1 MATKRLNGKVA
12 LITGGT
18 SGLGF
23 ATAKR
28 FVEEGATVYI
38 TGRRKA
44 ELDTA
49 VSKIGSNVVGVQ
61 GDISSVEDLDALY
74 AQIKRE
80 RGTLDILF
88 ANAGIGSFAPLGE
101 ITQEQIS
108 KTFDV
113 NVKGTIF
120 TVQKALPLLKDG
132 SSIILAASTAASD
145 GTAAFSVYGASK
157 AAIRSFARGWTSDLK
172 SRRIRVNVISPGVVP
187 TEGYNTSLGMT
198 AEQVSQFADQMATTI
213 PLGRVGRPEEIANTV
228 LFLASDESS
237 YITGVELFADG
248 GLNQVK

>member
-80 RGTLDILF
+80 RGALDVLF

-145 GTAAFSVYGASK
+145 GTAACSVYGASK

-198 AEQVSQFADQMATTI
+198 AEQVCQFADQMATTI
-213 PLGRVGRPEEIANTV
+213 PLGRVGRPEEIANAV

-237 YITGVELFADG
+237 YITGVELFVDG

>member
-49 VSKIGSNVVGVQ
+49 V
-61 GDISSVEDLDALY
+61 
-74 AQIKRE
+74 
-80 RGTLDILF
+80 
-88 ANAGIGSFAPLGE
+88 
-101 ITQEQIS
+101 S

-198 AEQVSQFADQMATTI
+198 AEQVGQFADQMATTI
-213 PLGRVGRPEEIANTV
+213 PLGRVGRPEEIANAV

-237 YITGVELFADG
+237 YITGVELFVDG

>member
-1 MATKRLNGKVA
+1 MATKRLNEKVA

-44 ELDTA
+44 ELDAA

-101 ITQEQIS
+101 ITVEQIS

-120 TVQKALPLLKDG
+120 TVQKALPLL
-132 SSIILAASTAASD
+132 
-145 GTAAFSVYGASK
+145 
-157 AAIRSFARGWTSDLK
+157 
-172 SRRIRVNVISPGVVP
+172 
-187 TEGYNTSLGMT
+187 
-198 AEQVSQFADQMATTI
+198 
-213 PLGRVGRPEEIANTV
+213 
-228 LFLASDESS
+228 
-237 YITGVELFADG
+237 
-248 GLNQVK
+248 

>member
-44 ELDTA
+44 ELDAA
-49 VSKIGSNVVGVQ
+49 VSKISSNVVGVQ
-61 GDISSVEDLDALY
+61 GDISSVEDLDRLY

-88 ANAGIGSFAPLGE
+88 ANAGIGSFAPLGK
-101 ITQEQIS
+101 ITEEQIS

-145 GTAAFSVYGASK
+145 GMAALSVYGASK

-172 SRRIRVNVISPGVVP
+172 SRRIRVNAISPGVIP

>member
-1 MATKRLNGKVA
+1 MGEVTMATKRLNGKVA

-28 FVEEGATVYI
+28 FVEEGAIVYI

-44 ELDTA
+44 ELDAA

-61 GDISSVEDLDALY
+61 GDISSVEDLDRLY

-101 ITQEQIS
+101 ITEEQIS
-108 KTFDV
+108 KT
-113 NVKGTIF
+113 
-120 TVQKALPLLKDG
+120 
-132 SSIILAASTAASD
+132 
-145 GTAAFSVYGASK
+145 
-157 AAIRSFARGWTSDLK
+157 
-172 SRRIRVNVISPGVVP
+172 
-187 TEGYNTSLGMT
+187 
-198 AEQVSQFADQMATTI
+198 
-213 PLGRVGRPEEIANTV
+213 
-228 LFLASDESS
+228 
-237 YITGVELFADG
+237 
-248 GLNQVK
+248 